1 MPPSPTARPSGGD
14 ARVSIIGFAPARRH
28 KLASETG
35 SGAGAGQSGRRCE
48 RDTDR
53 YQRVHMT
60 VVVNSRDDFTLENYR
75 RVAMGG
81 ESVVIGPAAR
91 TTMAEGRANF
101 LRLLESDRT
110 QFIYGVTSSFG
121 PRARLTI
128 PPDEQ
133 RAHARAFSF
142 RRGNWARGF
151 GGGYLDERVVRGIVF
166 ARLAN
171 FVAGNSKARPV
182 VAERIATMLDGPLP
196 PVPLDGEV
204 GAGEVLPMAHVM
216 HGLRRGD
223 LEEGEAN
230 PLMNG
235 SPVSAALAA
244 DTALQAGHRLD
255 HAEQIFALSVEAF
268 GAPLDAYDDVFDDLW
283 GDEDEASAL
292 AALRRYLA
300 GASPGGRSAAVPAS
314 YRVLGRV
321 LGQAHR
327 AVVGAEDAA
336 RVSLRSVTDNP
347 VYVPPGE
354 GHPLGRA
361 FSTGGFHN
369 AMAYPALNALAAAW
383 ADLTLLAQRHVTA
396 LCAAAVSPP
405 PGQASG
411 PAAGVATGLEPAL
424 GGLVEEAR
432 AAAMPTLL
440 PAAVN
445 DPQDDVSSPVF
456 SAYRRQ
462 ARAAECLDGALAV
475 LAAQASQVLFTA
487 GRLPAAPLHDL
498 LGKVRAIFPPVEGEI
513 PGDLGARADDLAA
526 ALARSALTGSAPF
539 EGSR

>member
-1 MPPSPTARPSGGD
+1 
-14 ARVSIIGFAPARRH
+14 
-28 KLASETG
+28 
-35 SGAGAGQSGRRCE
+35 
-48 RDTDR
+48 
-53 YQRVHMT
+53 MT

-81 ESVVIGPAAR
+81 ESVAVGPEAVGV
-91 TTMAEGRANF
+91 MAEGRANF
-101 LRLLESDRT
+101 LRLLESDRS
-110 QFIYGVTSSFG
+110 QFIYGVTSNFG
-121 PRARLTI
+121 PRAKMTV
-128 PPDEQ
+128 PPGEQ
-133 RAHARAFSF
+133 RAHARALRF
-142 RRGNWARGF
+142 RGTWARGF

-182 VAERIATMLDGPLP
+182 VAERLAALLDGPLP
-196 PVPLDGEV
+196 SVPLDGQV
-204 GAGEVLPMAHVM
+204 GAGEVLPMTHV
-216 HGLRRGD
+216 LRGIQRDD
-223 LEEGEAN
+223 LEEGDAN
-230 PLMNG
+230 PLANG

-244 DTALQAGHRLD
+244 DTALLACHRLD

-268 GAPLDAYDDVFDDLW
+268 GAPADSYDEVLDDLW
-283 GDEDEASAL
+283 GDEDEAAAL
-292 AALRRYLA
+292 AALRRYLD
-300 GASPGGRSAAVPAS
+300 GASPADGRAAAVPAS
-314 YRVLGRV
+314 YLVLGRV

-327 AVVGAEDAA
+327 AVAGVDEAA

-347 VYVPPGE
+347 VYVSPGE

-369 AMAYPALNALAAAW
+369 AMVYPALNVLTAAW

-396 LCAAAVSPP
+396 LSTVAAPARPAYASAAAAAA
-405 PGQASG
+405 QAYGS
-411 PAAGVATGLEPAL
+411 AAGL
-424 GGLVEEAR
+424 GVVLSGLVEEAR

-445 DPQDDVSSPVF
+445 DSQDDVSSPAF

-462 ARAAECLDGALAV
+462 ARAAECLNGALAV
-475 LAAQASQVLFTA
+475 LAAEASQVLFTT

-498 LGKVRAIFPPVEGEI
+498 LGKVRAIFPPVEGEN
-513 PGDLGARADDLAA
+513 PGGLGARADDLAA
-526 ALARSALTGSAPF
+526 ALARSALAGSAPF

>member
-1 MPPSPTARPSGGD
+1 
-14 ARVSIIGFAPARRH
+14 
-28 KLASETG
+28 
-35 SGAGAGQSGRRCE
+35 
-48 RDTDR
+48 
-53 YQRVHMT
+53 MT

-81 ESVVIGPAAR
+81 EPVAIGPEAR
-91 TTMAEGRANF
+91 TAMAEGRANF

-133 RAHARAFSF
+133 RAHARAFGF

-182 VAERIATMLDGPLP
+182 VADRVAALLDGPLP
-196 PVPLDGEV
+196 RVPLDGEV

-268 GAPLDAYDDVFDDLW
+268 GAPLDAYDEVFDDLW
-283 GDEDEASAL
+283 GDDDEASAL
-292 AALRRYLA
+292 VALRRHLA
-300 GASPGGRSAAVPAS
+300 GASPGGRRPDAVPAS
-314 YRVLGRV
+314 YQVLGRV

-327 AVVGAEDAA
+327 AVTGVEEAA

-347 VYVPPGE
+347 VYVPPGD

-396 LCAAAVSPP
+396 LGAAAAPAPVAPD
-405 PGQASG
+405 PGS
-411 PAAGVATGLEPAL
+411 AAGSATGLEPVL
-424 GGLVEEAR
+424 SGLVEEAR

-475 LAAQASQVLFTA
+475 LAAAASQALLHA
-487 GRLPAAPLHDL
+487 GRQPAPPLQDL
-498 LGKVRAIFPPVEGEI
+498 LAAIRAIFPQAGESQRGI
-513 PGDLGARADDLAA
+513 GACGGDLAA
-526 ALARSALTGSAPF
+526 ALARSAVTGSAPF
-539 EGSR
+539 GISG

>member
-1 MPPSPTARPSGGD
+1 
-14 ARVSIIGFAPARRH
+14 
-28 KLASETG
+28 
-35 SGAGAGQSGRRCE
+35 
-48 RDTDR
+48 
-53 YQRVHMT
+53 MT
-60 VVVNSRDDFTLENYR
+60 VAVNSRDDFTLENYR
-75 RVAMGG
+75 RVAMGR
-81 ESVVIGPAAR
+81 ESVTIGQDAR
-91 TTMAEGRANF
+91 RTMAEGRANF
-101 LRLLESDRT
+101 LHLLESDRT

-121 PRARLTI
+121 PRAKLTI

-133 RAHARAFSF
+133 RAHARAFGF

-151 GGGYLDERVVRGIVF
+151 GGGYLDERVVRGIIF

-182 VAERIATMLDGPLP
+182 VAERLAALLDGPLP
-196 PVPLDGEV
+196 RIPLDGEV

-216 HGLRRGD
+216 SGFRRDD

-230 PLMNG
+230 PLING

-244 DTALQAGHRLD
+244 DTALQACHRLD

-268 GAPLDAYDDVFDDLW
+268 GAPLDAYDVVLDDLW

-292 AALRRYLA
+292 AALRRCLE
-300 GASPGGRSAAVPAS
+300 GASPGGRPSAAVPAS

-327 AVVGAEDAA
+327 AVAGAEDAA

-369 AMAYPALNALAAAW
+369 AMAYPALNALAASW

-396 LCAAAVSPP
+396 LCTAAASAPSARAP
-405 PGQASG
+405 RF
-411 PAAGVATGLEPAL
+411 AAGAATGLEPAL
-424 GGLVEEAR
+424 SGLVEEAR

-445 DPQDDVSSPVF
+445 DAQDDVSLPTF

-462 ARAAECLDGALAV
+462 ARAAECLDGALSV
-475 LAAQASQVLFTA
+475 LAAQASQALFAA
-487 GRLPAAPLHDL
+487 GRQPAAPLHDL
-498 LGKVRAIFPPVEGEI
+498 LAAVRAIFPPVEGS
-513 PGDLGARADDLAA
+513 PRDHGARGDDLAA
-526 ALARSALTGSAPF
+526 ALARSAVTGSAAF
-539 EGSR
+539 GISR

>member
-1 MPPSPTARPSGGD
+1 
-14 ARVSIIGFAPARRH
+14 
-28 KLASETG
+28 
-35 SGAGAGQSGRRCE
+35 
-48 RDTDR
+48 
-53 YQRVHMT
+53 MT

-75 RVAMGG
+75 RVAMDG
-81 ESVVIGPAAR
+81 ESVAIGPQAR

-121 PRARLTI
+121 PRAKLTI
-128 PPDEQ
+128 SPDEQ
-133 RAHARAFSF
+133 RAHARAFGF

-182 VAERIATMLDGPLP
+182 VAERIAAMLDDPLP

-268 GAPLDAYDDVFDDLW
+268 GAPLDAYDDVLDDLW

-300 GASPGGRSAAVPAS
+300 GASPRGRRSAAVPAS
-314 YRVLGRV
+314 YQVLGRV

-327 AVVGAEDAA
+327 AVTGVEEAA

-347 VYVPPGE
+347 VYVPPDD

-396 LCAAAVSPP
+396 LGAAAAPAP
-405 PGQASG
+405 LAPDPGS
-411 PAAGVATGLEPAL
+411 AAGAATGLEPAL
-424 GGLVEEAR
+424 SGLVEEAR

-445 DPQDDVSSPVF
+445 DAQDDVSSPVF

-462 ARAAECLDGALAV
+462 GRAAECLDGALAV
-475 LAAQASQVLFTA
+475 LAAGASQALLHA
-487 GRLPAAPLHDL
+487 GRQPDPPLQDL
-498 LGKVRAIFPPVEGEI
+498 LAAIRAIFPPVEGSLH
-513 PGDLGARADDLAA
+513 DTGARGGDLAA
-526 ALARSALTGSAPF
+526 ALARSAVTGSVPF
-539 EGSR
+539 GTSR